1 MSDDTK
7 SRFIRQLA
15 MTGNVTTSAEAVGVA
30 RHMVYEWRKQDPVF
44 ARKWEE
50 ALAIAVDAL
59 AMEARRRALDGVE
72 EVRYFQ
78 GEPIGTIR
86 KYSDQLLMFLLRAYD
101 PETFISIRDSN
112 RRPAKS
118 AKEIRDQIQAKIDR
132 LVDEGKP

>member
-30 RHMVYEWRKQDPVF
+30 RHMVYEWRKQDPSF

-112 RRPAKS
+112 RRPTKS